1 MIDIH
6 SHILPGV
13 DDGAQTISD
22 SLEMAQ
28 AAVDDGIHTIIA
40 TPHHKNGRYE
50 NTKKQIQKNVFL
62 LNDLLVQHNIPL
74 TVLAGQ
80 ETRLNGEFIDEMTN
94 GEVLPLNDTKYV
106 FVEFPTG
113 QIPQYA
119 KPMLFDIQMAG
130 YQPIIVHPER
140 NRTFMKHPNK
150 LYGFVR
156 NGALAQLTAA
166 SLVGKFGK
174 NVQKLSMQ
182 FLEAHL
188 IHFIATDAHNT
199 TTRGFCL
206 QEAYQKVTKEYG
218 EKRSH
223 ILMENS
229 QLLMDG
235 ENIHIVEPER
245 IRIHKKKKFFGLF

>member
-1 MIDIH
+1 
-6 SHILPGV
+6 
-13 DDGAQTISD
+13 
-22 SLEMAQ
+22 MAQ

-50 NTKKQIQKNVFL
+50 NTKKQIQKN
-62 LNDLLVQHNIPL
+62 
-74 TVLAGQ
+74 
-80 ETRLNGEFIDEMTN
+80 
-94 GEVLPLNDTKYV
+94 V

-188 IHFIATDAHNT
+188 
-199 TTRGFCL
+199 
-206 QEAYQKVTKEYG
+206 
-218 EKRSH
+218 
-223 ILMENS
+223 
-229 QLLMDG
+229 
-235 ENIHIVEPER
+235 
-245 IRIHKKKKFFGLF
+245 